1 MWSLPDPISESSDDC
16 YDINLICYNL
26 VTILVKKVLKYMY
39 PTFYRIFPGERK
51 KEREI
56 LEFTET
62 FIYTLFRHK
71 MWRPTHN
78 ALRPLQWLK
87 PCDGTDLAFAM
98 WPRMSFG
105 RNRGNNLHWSS
116 GPLSPCCNMGLFSR
130 NVQMRKK

>member
-1 MWSLPDPISESSDDC
+1 
-16 YDINLICYNL
+16 
-26 VTILVKKVLKYMY
+26 MY
-39 PTFYRIFPGERK
+39 PAFYRISFLEREK
-51 KEREI
+51 EKEREI

-98 WPRMSFG
+98 
-105 RNRGNNLHWSS
+105 
-116 GPLSPCCNMGLFSR
+116 
-130 NVQMRKK
+130 